1 MIKSSGL
8 GDNVVDKYMHIKTM
22 YPGGNA
28 LNVAVLARL
37 SGIEVGYLGVFGD
50 DEAAKHVYKTVS
62 DMELTFH
69 TADSTM
75 VRMAMQ
81 R

>member
-1 MIKSSGL
+1 MIKVLGL

-28 LNVAVLARL
+28 LNIAVLARL

-62 DMELTFH
+62 DRLNARVIATRVYHAKYKVF
-69 TADSTM
+69 
-75 VRMAMQ
+75 
-81 R
+81 

>member
-1 MIKSSGL
+1 MIKVLGL

-28 LNVAVLARL
+28 LNIAVLARL

-50 DEAAKHVYKTVS
+50 DEAAKHVIKQFQIW
-62 DMELTFH
+62 ELTFH

>member
-1 MIKSSGL
+1 MIKVLGL

-22 YPGGNA
+22 YPGGI
-28 LNVAVLARL
+28 LQYWQ
-37 SGIEVGYLGVFGD
+37 GYPELKLD
-50 DEAAKHVYKTVS
+50 IWVYLEMMRQRNMFIKQFQIW
-62 DMELTFH
+62 ELTFH